1 MFTPLEP
8 YYIKNM
14 LEAGVDEAGR
24 GPLFGRLYVAAVILP
39 YDSSFP
45 HHLLR
50 DSKKLSERKRLIAFD
65 EIKELSIDYSIVY
78 LDEKIIDKINIF
90 RATQQGM
97 HDALKTLR
105 VTPQHILVD
114 GNHFKPYSHEGK
126 IIPHTCLEGGDN
138 LYTSIAAA
146 SILAKVSRD
155 KYITKLCDDYENL
168 HEFYEL
174 RNNKGYGTKT
184 HMEGIKKHGITQ
196 WHRRTFGICK
206 NYE

>member
-1 MFTPLEP
+1 MFTPLAP
-8 YYIKNM
+8 YYIENM
-14 LEAGVDEAGR
+14 LEVGIDEAGR
-24 GPLFGRLYVAAVILP
+24 GPLFGRVYVAAVILP

-78 LDEKIIDKINIF
+78 LGEKTIDNINIF

-97 HDALKTLR
+97 HDTLKALR
-105 VTPQHILVD
+105 VVPQHILVD
-114 GNHFKPYSHEGK
+114 GNHFNTYFHDGK
-126 IIPHTCLEGGDN
+126 VVPHTCIEGGDN

-155 KYITKLCDDYENL
+155 KYIMKLCDDHENL
-168 HEFYEL
+168 HEFYQL
-174 RNNKGYGTKT
+174 RSNKGYGTKK
-184 HMEGIKKHGITQ
+184 HMEGIQKHGITQ

>member
-65 EIKELSIDYSIVY
+65 EIKELSIDYSI
-78 LDEKIIDKINIF
+78 LIIVKLILLELI
-90 RATQQGM
+90 
-97 HDALKTLR
+97 LLR
-105 VTPQHILVD
+105 VF
-114 GNHFKPYSHEGK
+114 N
-126 IIPHTCLEGGDN
+126 
-138 LYTSIAAA
+138 
-146 SILAKVSRD
+146 
-155 KYITKLCDDYENL
+155 
-168 HEFYEL
+168 
-174 RNNKGYGTKT
+174 
-184 HMEGIKKHGITQ
+184 
-196 WHRRTFGICK
+196 
-206 NYE
+206 